1 MKNFGKERGLT
12 ENETLTFNDYVR
24 LSLDSGVAPLEL
36 KFFPIVDCESGLP
49 VAYRTTVDIN
59 SVIAGV
65 LTEKEYAP
73 YCDRHAIGVELFR
86 HHLLQHAITA
96 KFAFEK
102 AKRDVR
108 FLTVACP
115 AEIVNATR
123 DSITAE

>member
-1 MKNFGKERGLT
+1 MKNFGKERGLM

-86 HHLLQHAITA
+86 HHLQHAITA
-96 KFAFEK
+96 IFAFEK

-115 AEIVNATR
+115 AEIVNADR

>member
-1 MKNFGKERGLT
+1 M
-12 ENETLTFNDYVR
+12 
-24 LSLDSGVAPLEL
+24 
-36 KFFPIVDCESGLP
+36 P

-73 YCDRHAIGVELFR
+73 YSDRHAIGVELFR
-86 HHLLQHAITA
+86 HHLQHVITA
-96 KFAFEK
+96 IFAFEK